1 MIRLIAI
8 ALAGIALSLTVAAC
22 GDDNEDT
29 AADTTAETSEPAGG
43 EATGGAEK
51 EGGGGGD
58 AGGGAK
64 PSGGSGKAEKP
75 GIKIAT
81 RDSQFGPILFD
92 GDRRAI
98 YFFDKETSE
107 KSECYGA
114 CAEAWP
120 PVLTNGEPQ
129 AGGEAESNL
138 LGTSKREDGSTQV
151 TYAGRPLYY
160 YVDDPPGQAL
170 CHNVDE
176 FGGLWLVVQPG
187 GDPVA

>member
-1 MIRLIAI
+1 MIRLFAI
-8 ALAGIALSLTVAAC
+8 ALAGIALSLTIAAC
-22 GDDNEDT
+22 GDDDEDT
-29 AADTTAETSEPAGG
+29 AAETTAETSESSASEPTA
-43 EATGGAEK
+43 GAEK
-51 EGGGGGD
+51 ESGGEEK
-58 AGGGAK
+58 GGAT
-64 PSGGSGKAEKP
+64 PSGETEKA
-75 GIKIAT
+75 GITIAT
-81 RDSQFGPILFD
+81 SDSQFGPILFD
-92 GDRRAI
+92 GERRAI
-98 YFFDKETSE
+98 YYFDKETSE

-120 PVLTNGEPQ
+120 PVLTDGEPGT
-129 AGGEAESNL
+129 GGEAESNL